1 MNIYIVKLKGK
12 IFNKHMIVEANNFNY
27 NTFANTIIFVD
38 KDGRN
43 VAFFNKNEVEY
54 VRMMI
59 QEEKADTVKPDK

>member
-1 MNIYIVKLKGK
+1 MNKYILKLKGK

-43 VAFFNKNEVEY
+43 VAFFNRNEVEY
-54 VRMMI
+54 VRVI
-59 QEEKADTVKPDK
+59 

>member
-12 IFNKHMIVEANNFNY
+12 IFNKQMIVEANNFNY

-43 VAFFNKNEVEY
+43 VAFFNRNEVEY
-54 VRMMI
+54 VRMI

>member
-1 MNIYIVKLKGK
+1 MNKYIVKLKGK

-43 VAFFNKNEVEY
+43 VAFFNRNEVEY
-54 VRMMI
+54 VRMI
-59 QEEKADTVKPDK
+59 